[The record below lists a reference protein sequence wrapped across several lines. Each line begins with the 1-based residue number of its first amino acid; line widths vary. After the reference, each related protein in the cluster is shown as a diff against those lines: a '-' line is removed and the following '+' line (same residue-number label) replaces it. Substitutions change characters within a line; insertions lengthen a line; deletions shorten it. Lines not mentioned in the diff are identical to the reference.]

1 MKRTLYI
8 LLLFLLFP
16 FLSASAQNVIDL
28 RITEIMVDNESSIVD
43 DYGRHSPWVE
53 IMNISQGT
61 VNYGGCYFSDDLG
74 DLTKSQI
81 PGSDKRTSLKPRQV
95 EIFYAP
101 GHGSDG
107 TFYLNFPLRPGS
119 TLYLVSNDGHTVI
132 DSIEIPENLPA
143 GQSLSKFANDSKQIV
158 FDEIRPS
165 EPTPGVVNGKTEEK
179 SKSAVM
185 AETDPHGWT
194 LTVVSVSVVFCA
206 LIILFIIYNF
216 SGKCFSGQVKLPK
229 LRRKSSPEAARA
241 GECSD
246 EVAAAIALAL
256 QAENGSDVEAAIALA
271 LHLYLGGGVHDSES
285 FIITI
290 RPQSGG
296 WNDKSLGFRKY
307 PVKK

>member
-8 LLLFLLFP
+8 LAFLLFT
-16 FLSASAQNVIDL
+16 FLPVSAQNVIDL
-28 RITEIMVDNESSIVD
+28 RITEIMVDNESSVVD

-61 VNYGGCYFSDDLG
+61 VNYGGCYFSDDLN

-95 EIFYAP
+95 ELFYAP

-132 DSIEIPENLPA
+132 DSIEIPSDLPS
-143 GQSLSKFANDSKQIV
+143 GQSLSKFANDPKQIL
-158 FDEIRPS
+158 FDDIRPS

-179 SKSAVM
+179 SKAAVM

-194 LTVVSVSVVFCA
+194 LTIVSVSVVFAA

-216 SGKCFSGQVKLPK
+216 SGKCFSGQVHLPK
-229 LRRKSSPEAARA
+229 LRRKRSVKTGKV

-256 QAENGSDVEAAIALA
+256 QAESGSDVQAAIALA
-271 LHLYLGGGVHDSES
+271 LHLYMGGGVHDSES
-285 FIITI
+285 FVITI
-290 RPQSGG
+290 RPQAGG

-307 PVKK
+307 PVRK

>member
-1 MKRTLYI
+1 MKRILYI
-8 LLLFLLFP
+8 LPLLFFP

-28 RITEIMVDNESSIVD
+28 RITEIMVDNESSVVD
-43 DYGRHSPWVE
+43 DYGRHSSWVE
-53 IMNISQGT
+53 VMNISQGT
-61 VNYGGCYFSDDLG
+61 VNYGGCYFSDDLN

-95 EIFYAP
+95 ELFYAT
-101 GHGSDG
+101 GQGSDG

-132 DSIEIPENLPA
+132 DSIEVPSDLPA
-143 GQSLSKFANDSKQIV
+143 GKSLSKFANDPKQII
-158 FDEIRPS
+158 FDDIRPS
-165 EPTPGVVNGKTEEK
+165 DPTPGVVNGKTEEK
-179 SKSAVM
+179 SKAAVM

-216 SGKCFSGQVKLPK
+216 SGKCFSGQIKFPK
-229 LRRKSSPEAARA
+229 LRRKSSSRAAKA
-241 GECSD
+241 GECSG
-246 EVAAAIALAL
+246 EVAAAIAMAL
-256 QAENGSDVEAAIALA
+256 QAEQNSDVEAAIALA

-285 FIITI
+285 FVITI
-290 RPQSGG
+290 RPQGGG

>member
-1 MKRTLYI
+1 MKRFLYI
-8 LLLFLLFP
+8 LPLLFFP
-16 FLSASAQNVIDL
+16 FLSLCAQNVIDL
-28 RITEIMVDNESSIVD
+28 RITEIMVDNESSVVD
-43 DYGRHSPWVE
+43 DYGRHSSWVE
-53 IMNISQGT
+53 VMNISQGT
-61 VNYGGCYFSDDLG
+61 VNYGGCYFSDDLN

-95 EIFYAP
+95 ELFYAT

-132 DSIEIPENLPA
+132 DSIEVPENLPA
-143 GQSLSKFANDSKQIV
+143 GKSLSKFANDSKQII
-158 FDEIRPS
+158 FDDIRPS

-179 SKSAVM
+179 SKASVM

-206 LIILFIIYNF
+206 LIILFFIYNF
-216 SGKCFSGQVKLPK
+216 SGKCFSGQIKFPK
-229 LRRKSSPEAARA
+229 LRRKSSSKAGKA

-246 EVAAAIALAL
+246 EVAAAIAMAL
-256 QAENGSDVEAAIALA
+256 QAEQNSDVEAAIALA

-290 RPQSGG
+290 RPQGGG